1 MHIPVLLNE
10 VTDFIRL
17 GGEGVYIDGTIGS
30 GGYSAGMLEIAGSS
44 GFVVGID
51 LDEEAIERCAR
62 RFSDFVQ
69 KGKLKLFNSNYRD
82 FDIILNEIGVTQVSG
97 IVLDLGVSSEQLETD
112 YRGFSFLR
120 DGPLDMRMSSS
131 IPLSA
136 ANVVNR
142 FSEYELA
149 DIFKK
154 FGEEKYARKIAREIV
169 SARKIAPV
177 ETTLQLVDIICRAL
191 PGRELHS
198 RIHPATK
205 VFQALRIYVNRELDS
220 LAEFLKKVPEYIK
233 PGGVLCIVSF
243 HSLEDRIVKQ
253 TFRKW
258 VNPCECPSHIPVCTC
273 GQKPLFKLLTKKPV
287 RPSDEEIK
295 KNPRARSARLRAV
308 QKI

>member
-10 VTDFIRL
+10 VMNFIKL

-30 GGYSAGMLEIAGSS
+30 GGYTASILEIVGDS
-44 GFVVGID
+44 GFVIGID
-51 LDEEAIERCAR
+51 LDEEAIERCNHRFFEFVR
-62 RFSDFVQ
+62 R
-69 KGKLKLFNSNYRD
+69 GKLRLFNSNYRD
-82 FDIILNEIGVTQVSG
+82 FDLILKEIGVTQVSG
-97 IVLDLGVSSEQLETD
+97 IVLDLGVSSEQLEAG

-142 FSEYELA
+142 LSEYELA
-149 DIFKK
+149 DIFRK
-154 FGEEKYARKIAREIV
+154 FGEEKHARKIARAIV
-169 SARKIAPV
+169 DARKTGPI
-177 ETTLQLVDIICRAL
+177 ETTLQLVDIICNVL
-191 PGRELHS
+191 PGKELRS

-205 VFQALRIYVNRELDS
+205 VFQALRIYVNKELDS
-220 LAEFLKKVPEYIK
+220 LTEFLNKVPEYIK
-233 PGGVLCIVSF
+233 SCGVLCIVSF
-243 HSLEDRIVKQ
+243 HSLEDRIVKK

-258 VNPCECPSHIPVCTC
+258 INPCECPPNLPVCTC

-287 RPSDEEIK
+287 RPSDEEIR
-295 KNPRARSARLRAV
+295 KNPRARSAKLRAV